1 MADADN
7 PVVRELRR
15 ASSYL
20 RELVSHRRKGDLR
33 DALGGDED
41 KRTAYEL
48 SDGTRSS
55 KEVKDDGD
63 ISVSTRSIRRW
74 WNDWVNEGLAERLA
88 NGSVRARYDAWVI
101 DVDSEEN

>member
-1 MADADN
+1 MADAED

-20 RELVSHRRKGDLR
+20 RELVSHRRRKELR

-48 SDGTRSS
+48 SNGTRSA

-63 ISVSTRSIRRW
+63 VSVSTRSIQRW
-74 WNDWVNEGLAERLA
+74 WNDWVDAGLAERIA
-88 NGSVRARYDAWVI
+88 GGSVRARYDAWVI
-101 DVDSEEN
+101 DLEPKED